1 VADAVVVAFEMVE
14 VAEQQSERVA
24 DLRGASHLLAE
35 TLLEVPLVVEAGE
48 AAGDGVHAR
57 PTETSR
63 RRLDDR
69 RERLVVAG
77 DVAAQLVGPVAGG
90 SEIRAD
96 EIHRFTLVV
105 VKMPL

>member
-1 VADAVVVAFEMVE
+1 MSA
-14 VAEQQSERVA
+14 
-24 DLRGASHLLAE
+24 ASSAS
-35 TLLEVPLVVEAGE
+35 T
-48 AAGDGVHAR
+48 R
-57 PTETSR
+57 PAETSR

-77 DVAAQLVGPVAGG
+77 DVAVQLVGPVAGG

-96 EIHRFTLVV
+96 ETHRFTLVV